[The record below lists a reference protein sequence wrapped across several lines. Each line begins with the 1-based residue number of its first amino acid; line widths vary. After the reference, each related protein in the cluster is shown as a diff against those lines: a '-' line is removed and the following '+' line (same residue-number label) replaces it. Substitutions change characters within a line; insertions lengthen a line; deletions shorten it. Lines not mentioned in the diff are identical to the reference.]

1 MCERASERARERERE
16 KEGGND
22 VAPNGP
28 VAGIKLDRVTEL
40 LGVR

>member
-1 MCERASERARERERE
+1 MRASERERERE
-16 KEGGND
+16 REREGGND